1 MFDTGSSKSDLPD
14 IHSRD
19 KRMASAVGHDRQE
32 STTQRKSTR
41 TVARRGNTHD
51 NSALSDEQRHD
62 AHEDMQ
68 CADEDTVARGS
79 ATVTLAAVA
88 EKSTRSSSTSATP
101 SSLSAA
107 RAVDSE
113 KRDSAVYSSMQ

>member
-19 KRMASAVGHDRQE
+19 KRMASAVGHGRQE
-32 STTQRKSTR
+32 NTTQR
-41 TVARRGNTHD
+41 
-51 NSALSDEQRHD
+51 
-62 AHEDMQ
+62 
-68 CADEDTVARGS
+68 
-79 ATVTLAAVA
+79 
-88 EKSTRSSSTSATP
+88 KSTRSSSTSATP

-113 KRDSAVYSSMQ
+113 KRDSAVHSSMQ